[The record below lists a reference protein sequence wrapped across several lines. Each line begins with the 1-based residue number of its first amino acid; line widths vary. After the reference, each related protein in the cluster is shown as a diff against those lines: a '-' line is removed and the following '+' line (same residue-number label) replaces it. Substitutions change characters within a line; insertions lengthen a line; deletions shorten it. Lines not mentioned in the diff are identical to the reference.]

1 MSTASCQAFTGDL
14 SLISSTKFI
23 ATSSVNM
30 TSPPFSLSG
39 TSSMSNFFT
48 LSLSLSFLRTPL
60 LCLSLCF
67 RLVSFFK
74 SIFQFI
80 LFLLGL
86 ISCLIQSL
94 SFSIIIVSSFSNLL
108 VFFYNILFLMLPILS
123 LRILNIVKI
132 LYILCVNIPLS
143 AVLGEGGVQI
153 LSFVYFCSM

>member
-1 MSTASCQAFTGDL
+1 
-14 SLISSTKFI
+14 
-23 ATSSVNM
+23 
-30 TSPPFSLSG
+30 
-39 TSSMSNFFT
+39 MSNFFT
-48 LSLSLSFLRTPL
+48 LSLSLSFLRIPL

-108 VFFYNILFLMLPILS
+108 VFFYNILFLMLPIQS

-132 LYILCVNIPLS
+132 LTLYSVCQYSIVCSSWGGRCSNSLFCLLLFNVGCLLMCFVILNFE
-143 AVLGEGGVQI
+143 LGRTFICGN
-153 LSFVYFCSM
+153 S

>member
-1 MSTASCQAFTGDL
+1 MSS
-14 SLISSTKFI
+14 
-23 ATSSVNM
+23 
-30 TSPPFSLSG
+30 
-39 TSSMSNFFT
+39 FFT
-48 LSLSLSFLRTPL
+48 LSLSLSFLHTPL

-108 VFFYNILFLMLPILS
+108 VFFYNILFLMLPILFKDFKHCKNTYFIFCVSIFHCLQFLGREVFKFS
-123 LRILNIVKI
+123 LLFTFVQCRLFTCV
-132 LYILCVNIPLS
+132 LCNS
-143 AVLGEGGVQI
+143 E
-153 LSFVYFCSM
+153 F

>member
-1 MSTASCQAFTGDL
+1 
-14 SLISSTKFI
+14 
-23 ATSSVNM
+23 
-30 TSPPFSLSG
+30 
-39 TSSMSNFFT
+39 MSNFFT
-48 LSLSLSFLRTPL
+48 LSLSLSFLRIPL

-108 VFFYNILFLMLPILS
+108 VFFYNILFLMLPIQS

-132 LYILCVNIPLS
+132 LTLYSVCQYSIVCSSWRGRYSNSLFCLLLFNVGCLLMCFVILNFE
-143 AVLGEGGVQI
+143 LGRTFICGN
-153 LSFVYFCSM
+153 S